1 MDKKTFTIAAAI
13 EFPIALVILTLL
25 LNGRSDWIFYVAWAA
40 FAILIAA
47 IIIFLKKTKDET
59 KKAKIRKKIALA
71 FLTFIIG
78 GALIIGA
85 VLMVFIIAFSK
96 GI

>member
-1 MDKKTFTIAAAI
+1 MDKRTFTIASAI
-13 EFPIALVILTLL
+13 EFPIAFVILTLL

-40 FAILIAA
+40 FVILVSA

-59 KKAKIRKKIALA
+59 KKSEIRKKIALA
-71 FLTFIIG
+71 FLTFIIV

-85 VLMVFIIAFSK
+85 VLIAFVIAFSK